1 MQVALEQGI
10 GLADAIGL
18 LRGELLKARRAGVG
32 QDVQFPVNSMTV
44 ELKVAATKSVD
55 GKAGFMVPIVSLELG
70 GSAGLQRET
79 MQTVTVVFGPPVDRD
94 GNPVK
99 VAAASDEKK
108 G

>member
-1 MQVALEQGI
+1 MEDEVEQGI

-18 LRGELLKARRAGVG
+18 LRGELVKARRAGAD
-32 QDVQFPVNSMTV
+32 QDVHFPVDSLTV
-44 ELKVAATKSVD
+44 ELKVAATRSAD
-55 GKAGFMVPIVSLELG
+55 GKAGFCVPIVNVEFG
-70 GSAGLQRET
+70 GSAGWQRET

-99 VAAASDEKK
+99 VAAASDEVK